1 MTDPSLAIQN
11 AIEAALRT
19 SGAVVGAC
27 APSAVRIYDMSP
39 PLDAPFPHILIGDD
53 QIIGGDTECASSSE
67 IAVTVHVYAREG
79 TPSQSRTKAKQ
90 IAGAV
95 RIALTRQ
102 LTLEGHVCDDWIYDD
117 TQHMTDPDRLTAHS
131 VVRLTYWT
139 TATA

>member
-1 MTDPSLAIQN
+1 MTDPSLAVQT
-11 AIEAALRT
+11 AIETALRA
-19 SGAVVGAC
+19 SGAVQGAF
-27 APSAVRIYDMSP
+27 APSNVRIYDMAP
-39 PLDAPFPHILIGDD
+39 PIDAPFPHILIGDD
-53 QIIGGDTECASSSE
+53 DIIGDDTECGSSSE
-67 IAVTVHVYAREG
+67 VAVTVHVYAREA
-79 TPSQSRTKAKQ
+79 TPSQSRAKVKL

-95 RIALTRQ
+95 RTALTRQ

>member
-11 AIEAALRT
+11 AIETALRA
-19 SGAVVGAC
+19 SGAVQAAF
-27 APSAVRIYDMSP
+27 APSNVRVYDMSP

-53 QIIGGDTECASSSE
+53 QIIGDDTECASSSE
-67 IAVTVHVYAREG
+67 VAVTVHVYAREG
-79 TPSQSRTKAKQ
+79 TSSQSRAKVKQ

-95 RIALTRQ
+95 RTALTRQ

-117 TQHMTDPDRLTAHS
+117 TQHMTDLDRLTAHS

>member
-1 MTDPSLAIQN
+1 MTDPSLAVQ
-11 AIEAALRT
+11 AAVEAALRT
-19 SGAVVGAC
+19 SDVVQESF
-27 APSAVRIYDMSP
+27 APDSVRVYVMAP

-53 QIIGGDTECASSSE
+53 QVIGHDTECASSSE
-67 IAVTVHVYAREG
+67 VAVNVHVYAREA
-79 TPSQSRTKAKQ
+79 TPVQSRAKAKR

-95 RIALTRQ
+95 RMALTRQ

>member
-11 AIEAALRT
+11 AMDAALRA
-19 SGAVVGAC
+19 SGAVQGAF
-27 APSAVRIYDMSP
+27 APGNVRIYDMAP

-53 QIIGGDTECASSSE
+53 QVIGEDTECGSSSE
-67 IAVTVHVYAREG
+67 VAVTVHVYAREE
-79 TPSQSRTKAKQ
+79 TPSQSRAKAKL

-95 RIALTRQ
+95 RTALTRQ
-102 LTLEGHVCDDWIYDD
+102 LTLDGHVCDDWIYDD